1 MHMNLFPFNPYT
13 IRDKNYTLSKDS
25 AAVIIKARKHEG
37 IYNLDALK
45 SAIQDVEI
53 TMSCENG
60 EVYLSMETYKE
71 IVKIKESTLLLIVSI
86 LKGMSNDAN
95 LDWKVIKTA
104 EREEFPESKASTE
117 LFNDYYMPLTSVLD
131 PDIIYITLELAVVL
145 AIALTECPEKCDAVH
160 QVAQYHV
167 DLGMNSERLQHVVFA
182 IRTLII
188 DSYTALFIK

>member
-1 MHMNLFPFNPYT
+1 MNLFPCNPYT

-71 IVKIKESTLLLIVSI
+71 IVKIKESTLLLIISI
-86 LKGMSNDAN
+86 LKGMANDVN

-117 LFNDYYMPLTSVLD
+117 LFNDYYVPLTSVLD

-145 AIALTECPEKCDAVH
+145 AIALTECPEKCDGCKDIVTNISDICSNCNRAV
-160 QVAQYHV
+160 
-167 DLGMNSERLQHVVFA
+167 
-182 IRTLII
+182 
-188 DSYTALFIK
+188 SYIFL